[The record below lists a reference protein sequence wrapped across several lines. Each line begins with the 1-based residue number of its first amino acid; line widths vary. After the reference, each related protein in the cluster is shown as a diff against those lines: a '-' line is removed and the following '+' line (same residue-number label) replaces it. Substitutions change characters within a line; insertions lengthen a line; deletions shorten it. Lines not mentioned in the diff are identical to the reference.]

1 MKKILSRL
9 IYVVVAAQ
17 VIWLAWNYHARSAE
31 LASSPRIRIATKTYD
46 PRDLTRGYFQAL
58 NASVNLDIAAASSR
72 FGASVDQS
80 KLIENLLKDQDNQDC
95 TYEPVTAFTPPS
107 NHSATAKELPTE
119 IYESFPLSTFW
130 KKQESGL
137 WEICRIE
144 HPDSPEDN
152 TLMEG
157 ETRIPMEASWRREFS
172 TDSAEKMKS
181 SISLVLQFPGMRN
194 LRYYYPEDC
203 GDFFFLL
210 REKDIQ
216 SPVEITVDLI
226 VRRTNAII
234 PTQMY
239 LNGIP
244 YNKATE
250 LLKQNKFPFREQAAP

>member
-46 PRDLTRGYFQAL
+46 PRDLTRGYYQAL
-58 NASVNLDIAAASSR
+58 DVSVNLDIAAASSR

-80 KLIENLLKDQDNQDC
+80 KLIENLLKNQAREG
-95 TYEPVTAFTPPS
+95 Y
-107 NHSATAKELPTE
+107 

-137 WEICRIE
+137 WKICRIE

-152 TLMEG
+152 TLLEG

-172 TDSAEKMKS
+172 TDSAEKMKF

-234 PTQMY
+234 PTQVY